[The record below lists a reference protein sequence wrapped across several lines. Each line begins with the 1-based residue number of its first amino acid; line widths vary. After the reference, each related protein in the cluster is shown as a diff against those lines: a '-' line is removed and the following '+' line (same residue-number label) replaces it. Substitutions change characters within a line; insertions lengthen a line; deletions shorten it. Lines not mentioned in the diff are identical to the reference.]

1 MDCNLSLTE
10 CMDLLQFIKQSCRG
24 NGRVKRQIS
33 IKFDS
38 VDRFYPV
45 DSDQRDSQSTLS
57 LHTSYFIHDSERRH
71 TRNAMAIKSDKNE
84 WTVLILRQYHFARD
98 ITVDRSTKTIKLS
111 C

>member
-57 LHTSYFIHDSERRH
+57 LHTSYFIHDSGRRQ
-71 TRNAMAIKSDKNE
+71 TRNAMAIKSDKG
-84 WTVLILRQYHFARD
+84 VFIKYGVGGSQIFRD
-98 ITVDRSTKTIKLS
+98 DVRKIF
-111 C
+111 